1 MHWGWKMIGRKRKSE
16 KEALMEEVSA
26 EIAGLENRLGWGAL
40 SDEVLTAL
48 KQVPRDQFVPE
59 ESRYRAW
66 ENHPLPIGCQQT
78 ISQPFIV
85 AIMTQLLNP
94 KKDHRVLEVG
104 TGCGYQ
110 AAVLSCLVEKVYSIE
125 VIPELTR
132 ESELRLKN
140 LGYNNISLRC
150 GDGYAG
156 WPESAPFDGIIVT
169 AGTALVP
176 EPLVTQL
183 KVGGRMVIPVGPAH
197 QSQMLKVITKVN
209 EHTVDIEDIIPVVFV
224 PFVRSEL
231 L

>member
-1 MHWGWKMIGRKRKSE
+1 MIARESKSQ
-16 KEALMEEVSA
+16 KEALMEEISA
-26 EIAGLENRLGWGAL
+26 GIAELESRLGWGAL

-48 KQVPRDQFVPE
+48 NQVPREQFVPE

-66 ENHPLPIGCQQT
+66 ENRPLPIGYQQT

-94 KKDHRVLEVG
+94 KENHRVLEVG

-110 AAVLSCLVEKVYSIE
+110 AAVLSCLVERVYSIE

-132 ESELRLKN
+132 ESERRLKN

-150 GDGYAG
+150 GDGYSG

-176 EPLVTQL
+176 EPLLAQL
-183 KVGGRMVIPVGPAH
+183 KVGGRMVIPIGPTH
-197 QSQMLKVITKVN
+197 ETQMLKAFTKVN
-209 EHTVDIEDIIPVVFV
+209 EHTVDIKDIIPVVFV
-224 PFVRSEL
+224 PFIKSERL
-231 L
+231 